1 MTGEDGEGFAIVFG
15 RHVVGVVPED
25 LGSFYL
31 HILIVNVESSER

>member
-1 MTGEDGEGFAIVFG
+1 
-15 RHVVGVVPED
+15 VGVVPED